1 MKLAYRGEGSFSLD
15 PPPRR
20 KDKMQSIISGRL
32 AGLEETKVSIQLRT
46 GEIKIYPRKEL
57 NISLQWV
64 FDNMGQPVVCM
75 LQDGFI
81 TDIKPAGQRIAV

>member
-1 MKLAYRGEGSFSLD
+1 
-15 PPPRR
+15 
-20 KDKMQSIISGRL
+20 MQSIISGRL
-32 AGLEETKVSIQLRT
+32 AGLEENKVSIQIRT

-75 LQDGFI
+75 LQDGYV
-81 TDIKPAGQRIAV
+81 TDIKLAGQRIAV

>member
-1 MKLAYRGEGSFSLD
+1 
-15 PPPRR
+15 
-20 KDKMQSIISGRL
+20 MQSIIAGRL

-46 GEIKIYPRKEL
+46 GEVKVYPRKEL
-57 NISLQWV
+57 NVSLQWV

>member
-1 MKLAYRGEGSFSLD
+1 MGGGHLLSGPSPSEEK
-15 PPPRR
+15 
-20 KDKMQSIISGRL
+20 KMQSIISGRL

-57 NISLQWV
+57 SISLQWV

-75 LQDGFI
+75 LEDGFV
-81 TDIKPAGQRIAV
+81 TDIKPGGQRIAV

>member
-1 MKLAYRGEGSFSLD
+1 
-15 PPPRR
+15 
-20 KDKMQSIISGRL
+20 MQSIISGRL

-64 FDNMGQPVVCM
+64 FDNMGLPVVCM
-75 LQDGFI
+75 LQDGSV
-81 TDIKPAGQRIAV
+81 TDIKPAAQRMAV

>member
-1 MKLAYRGEGSFSLD
+1 
-15 PPPRR
+15 
-20 KDKMQSIISGRL
+20 MQSIISGRL

-75 LQDGFI
+75 LQDGSV
-81 TDIKPAGQRIAV
+81 TDIKPGRTKDSSLVF